1 MGGSMHL
8 WDQPRGFYGSVP
20 IVAGTVALAVGAGLA
35 AKLQRSGDVAVAYLG
50 DGAVEEGVVH
60 ESLNLARI
68 QDVPVLFVVENN
80 LFASHMHISIRQPSD
95 ATARFAE
102 ANGIPFEIVDG
113 NDVVTMER
121 VGREAVERARSGGG
135 PSYIEAITYRWYG
148 HVDWRDDIDVGVSR
162 SQADV
167 ASWKARDPIARLR
180 TAMLS
185 AGIWSADDDATLQ
198 ARVVE
203 QVEEAWEQALRDPY
217 PSEESLLDRVY
228 AVDGVKS

>member
-1 MGGSMHL
+1 
-8 WDQPRGFYGSVP
+8 
-20 IVAGTVALAVGAGLA
+20 
-35 AKLQRSGDVAVAYLG
+35 
-50 DGAVEEGVVH
+50 
-60 ESLNLARI
+60 
-68 QDVPVLFVVENN
+68 
-80 LFASHMHISIRQPSD
+80 MHISIRQPSD

-148 HVDWRDDIDVGVSR
+148 HVDWRDDIDVGVNR

-180 TAMLS
+180 SAMVS
-185 AGIWSADDDATLQ
+185 AGIWSANEDSVLQ
-198 ARVVE
+198 SKIAQEVD
-203 QVEEAWEQALRDPY
+203 EAWEQALRDPY